1 MRKRS
6 SIVGAAFGLLASLVL
21 TTPSRAGSIYE
32 VKVTE
37 TFALYDNNDA
47 NTITSVMFK
56 FTNSENN
63 GSLLNQLF
71 NPSYTGV
78 AVSLGNTA
86 QVVDPTITTSAAA
99 GTFTLSFSPAVFSV
113 GGGISFE
120 TYTKTADTTQ
130 LASLLKLA
138 SVTIVTAAGTDVLT
152 TTPLSFVVL
161 GDPPGV
167 PEPASMSLLGIGMAG
182 LFAFRRYFRRN
193 TSTQS

>member
-6 SIVGAAFGLLASLVL
+6 SIAGAAFGLLASLVL

-37 TFALYDNNDA
+37 VFSLYDTNDA
-47 NTITSVMFK
+47 NSITSVMFK
-56 FTNSENN
+56 FTNSENHA
-63 GSLLNQLF
+63 STLNQLF
-71 NPSYTGV
+71 NASYTGV
-78 AVSLGNTA
+78 GIPLGPIPHTVA
-86 QVVDPTITTSAAA
+86 PTIATSANA
-99 GTFTLSFSPAVFSV
+99 GTFTLSFSPAVYSV

-120 TYTKTADTTQ
+120 TYTNTADTTL
-130 LASLLKLA
+130 LASDLKLA
-138 SVTIVTAAGTDVLT
+138 SVTIVTAEGTDVLT